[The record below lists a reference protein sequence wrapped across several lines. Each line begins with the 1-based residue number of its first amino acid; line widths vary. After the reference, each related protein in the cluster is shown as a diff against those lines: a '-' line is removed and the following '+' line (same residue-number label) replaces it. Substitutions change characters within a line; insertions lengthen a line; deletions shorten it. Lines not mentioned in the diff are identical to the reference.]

1 MFNDLVPSI
10 SLLLLSCAC
19 TTVEESI
26 SLADNEFF
34 VTRASYSKTLLK
46 VTIKSPFLFSFFF
59 FFFFLTQ
66 SRQFSIINNL
76 CRCFLN
82 DDTRVVIVIIEE
94 QE

>member
-46 VTIKSPFLFSFFF
+46 VTIKSPFLFSFFNTIKAI
-59 FFFFLTQ
+59 LYHQ
-66 SRQFSIINNL
+66 QFVSL
-76 CRCFLN
+76 LP
-82 DDTRVVIVIIEE
+82 
-94 QE
+94 